1 MIRIKI
7 NSILTRGGKYVTENV
22 IPVIQ
27 DKIKGPRT
35 KIKTLKY
42 SNVQTDT

>member
-35 KIKTLKY
+35 KIKNHKI
-42 SNVQTDT
+42 Q

>member
-7 NSILTRGGKYVTENV
+7 NSILTRGGKYVTKNV

-27 DKIKGPRT
+27 DKIKGSRT
-35 KIKTLKY
+35 KIKNLKI
-42 SNVQTDT
+42 Q